1 MIKTHPKTLVL
12 VRNFDLGIQEHIDH
26 GARYNS
32 AYSTWPS
39 MSIVPLVP
47 GAGMEEEQK
56 HIKFHC

>member
-1 MIKTHPKTLVL
+1 VL